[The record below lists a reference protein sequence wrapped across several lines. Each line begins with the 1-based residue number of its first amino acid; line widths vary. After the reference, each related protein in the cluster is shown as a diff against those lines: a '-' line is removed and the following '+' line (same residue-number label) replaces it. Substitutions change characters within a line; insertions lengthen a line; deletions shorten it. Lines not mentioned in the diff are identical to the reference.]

1 MFIRS
6 IIITLVTFLAFSSPV
21 LASDVSDDKEAIKI
35 LTRSD
40 VVSKFHKSAYGYA
53 VFPTIGKGGIGIG
66 GAHGTGG
73 VYKSGAKTGDVS
85 MTQISIGFQ
94 LGGQAYRQ
102 VIYFEDQRAFDEF
115 TSGSFEFGAQ
125 AEAIAIT
132 SSAGAQ
138 AGTEGASASAN
149 ETQAESSYYKGM
161 IIFTMGKGGLM
172 FQAALGG
179 QKYSYTLLATTFAM
193 VWGGMASTI
202 SSA

>member
-1 MFIRS
+1 MFIRPLL
-6 IIITLVTFLAFSSPV
+6 ITLITFFAYSSAV
-21 LASDVSDDKEAIKI
+21 VASEVSDDKEAIEI
-35 LTRSD
+35 LKRSD
-40 VVSKFHKSAYGYA
+40 VVSKFHKTAYGYA

-73 VYKSGAKTGDVS
+73 VYKGGAKVGDVS
-85 MTQISIGFQ
+85 MTQVSIGFQ

-102 VIYFEDQRAFDEF
+102 VIYFQDKRAFDEF

-138 AGTEGASASAN
+138 AGTEGSSASAN
-149 ETQAESSYYKGM
+149 ETQAEASYHKGM
-161 IIFTMGKGGLM
+161 IVFSMGKGGLM

-179 QKYSYTLLATTFAM
+179 QKYNYTPAN
-193 VWGGMASTI
+193 
-202 SSA
+202 

>member
-1 MFIRS
+1 MFIRPL
-6 IIITLVTFLAFSSPV
+6 IVTLITLFTLSSVV
-21 LASDVSDDKEAIKI
+21 LASEVADDKEAIKI
-35 LTRSD
+35 LKRSD
-40 VVSKFHKSAYGYA
+40 VVSEFHKSAYGYA

-73 VYKSGAKTGDVS
+73 VYEGGAKVGDVS
-85 MTQISIGFQ
+85 MTQLSIGFQ

-102 VIYFEDQRAFDEF
+102 VVYFQDKRAFDEF

-149 ETQAESSYYKGM
+149 ENQAEASYHKGM
-161 IIFTMGKGGLM
+161 IVFTMGKGGLM

-179 QKYSYTLLATTFAM
+179 QKYNYTP
-193 VWGGMASTI
+193 VN
-202 SSA
+202 

>member
-6 IIITLVTFLAFSSPV
+6 LIITFITVITCSIPV
-21 LASDVSDDKEAIKI
+21 SASEPGDDKAAMDVF
-35 LTRSD
+35 LRSD

-53 VFPTIGKGGIGIG
+53 VFPTIGKGGMVVG

-73 VYKSGAKTGDVS
+73 VYRGGAKVGDVS
-85 MTQISIGFQ
+85 MTQLSIGFQ

-102 VIYFEDQRAFDEF
+102 VVYFQDKRAFDEF
-115 TSGSFEFGAQ
+115 TSGEFEFSAQ

-138 AGTEGASASAN
+138 AGTEGSSASAN
-149 ETQAESSYYKGM
+149 ESQAEAGYYGGM
-161 IIFTMGKGGLM
+161 VVFTMGKGGLM

-179 QKYSYTLLATTFAM
+179 QKYEYTP
-193 VWGGMASTI
+193 VN
-202 SSA
+202 

>member
-1 MFIRS
+1 MLIRS
-6 IIITLVTFLAFSSPV
+6 IIITLLTFLTFSSPV
-21 LASDVSDDKEAIKI
+21 LASSTGDDKEALNI
-35 LTRSD
+35 LMRSD
-40 VVSKFHKSAYGYA
+40 VVGKFHKSAFGYA

-73 VYKSGAKTGDVS
+73 VYKGGSKTGDVS

-102 VIYFEDQRAFDEF
+102 VVYFQDKRAFDEF
-115 TSGSFEFGAQ
+115 TSGSFEFSAQ

-138 AGTEGASASAN
+138 AGTEGSSASAN
-149 ETQAESSYYKGM
+149 ETQAEASYHKGM

-179 QKYSYTLLATTFAM
+179 QKYSYTP
-193 VWGGMASTI
+193 VK
-202 SSA
+202 

>member
-1 MFIRS
+1 MFIRPLV
-6 IIITLVTFLAFSSPV
+6 ITLITFIVCTSAV
-21 LASDVSDDKEAIKI
+21 VASEVSDDKEALKI
-35 LTRSD
+35 LQRSD
-40 VVSKFHKSAYGYA
+40 VVSKFHKTAYGYA

-73 VYKSGAKTGDVS
+73 VYKGGAKIGDVS

-102 VIYFEDQRAFDEF
+102 VIYFQDKRSFDEF

-138 AGTEGASASAN
+138 AGTEGSSASAN
-149 ETQAESSYYKGM
+149 DAQAEASYHKG
-161 IIFTMGKGGLM
+161 IIVFSMGKGGLM

-179 QKYSYTLLATTFAM
+179 QKYDYTP
-193 VWGGMASTI
+193 VN
-202 SSA
+202 